1 MVDCQLTDIDQVN
14 PKQRRE
20 IILYLINN
28 KSVKPRDLGVDSSY
42 IGKVRRSEVRVGDGL
57 LCQALRFLDDQEL
70 ALLLKGI
77 VPERR
82 ASFDDVVRVVAT
94 ARVDPA
100 LREFLLSLVKEYLSD
115 YLMAMQ
121 GMYGVSK
128 EEINEFIK
136 AKRLKG
142 LSEKT
147 GVLPK
152 AQEAP

>member
-1 MVDCQLTDIDQVN
+1 M
-14 PKQRRE
+14 
-20 IILYLINN
+20 
-28 KSVKPRDLGVDSSY
+28 
-42 IGKVRRSEVRVGDGL
+42 